1 MSGSDCAALYRLTG
15 AVAGLPNA
23 IDDLRRRTVFGAGH
37 TRLGTVSAV
46 LVDEWEH
53 RPRFV
58 VVASGGLAGIGRRHR
73 VVPVDRITGTTVD
86 DVFLDVT
93 PDELADG
100 PGYAPQRI
108 TERDY
113 LERVYGHYERTP
125 CWESGYVFPE
135 FNR

>member
-23 IDDLRRRTVFGAGH
+23 ADDLRRRTVFGVGH
-37 TRLGTVSAV
+37 VRLGTVSAA
-46 LVDEWEH
+46 LVDEPER

-58 VVASGGLAGIGRRHR
+58 VVGSGGVAGIGRRHR
-73 VVPVDRITGTTVD
+73 AVPVDRIIGTTVA

-93 PDELADG
+93 GDQLADG
-100 PGYAPQRI
+100 PAYAPDRI
-108 TERDY
+108 TDRDY
-113 LERVYGHYERTP
+113 LEGIYRYYDRTP
-125 CWESGYVFPE
+125 CWASGYVFPD

>member
-1 MSGSDCAALYRLTG
+1 MSGSDCTTLYRLTG

-58 VVASGGLAGIGRRHR
+58 VVASGGLAGIGQIGRASCREGGEGAVGARVVQREQRYRRH
-73 VVPVDRITGTTVD
+73 
-86 DVFLDVT
+86 
-93 PDELADG
+93 
-100 PGYAPQRI
+100 
-108 TERDY
+108 ERA
-113 LERVYGHYERTP
+113 G
-125 CWESGYVFPE
+125 
-135 FNR
+135 

>member
-1 MSGSDCAALYRLTG
+1 VALAEVRSVEESLQG
-15 AVAGLPNA
+15 C
-23 IDDLRRRTVFGAGH
+23 R
-37 TRLGTVSAV
+37 
-46 LVDEWEH
+46 
-53 RPRFV
+53 
-58 VVASGGLAGIGRRHR
+58 GR
-73 VVPVDRITGTTVD
+73 VETVD